1 MTESIVMVLIAMLIG
16 QIVLSV
22 PVLLLPRATRVYR
35 LPLVLFLCASGVL
48 ALNAIVPVLLPSW
61 YQVYTVLGFPMLFV
75 LCPALRLYIE
85 GITTQKRWILNRAK
99 LSKFVLLWPAVLI
112 SGAVALL
119 PAQHHRA
126 MFVTDDMPAGPYVVV
141 LACAMLV
148 LMCFW
153 LLECGFTLLVVIR
166 RLARFNAQLKESYSN
181 LDSPKLTVIR
191 KLIFIAVC
199 IWIFVLVSVFL
210 SSLLEHAL
218 LSRSAE
224 VFVALVL
231 IWSVTFFA
239 MQQTTPLLQPQPASK
254 VERTDAPTLSPSE
267 DTGSKYHKSALDECQ
282 SARIV
287 EKITQAMQN
296 SKLYL
301 DADLTLQKLS
311 QASGISPN
319 YLSQALNETLKMNFF
334 DFVNHWR
341 IKASKSRLLSSD
353 ESVLNIALEVGFNAR
368 SSFYKAFKKET
379 GMTPGQFRREH
390 ANPPTCD

>member
-35 LPLVLFLCASGVL
+35 MPLVLFLCASGVL
-48 ALNAIVPVLLPSW
+48 ALNAIVPVFLPNW

-85 GITTQKRWILNRAK
+85 GITTQKRWVLNRAK
-99 LSKFVLLWPAVLI
+99 LSKFVLFWPAVLI
-112 SGAVALL
+112 SGAVAFL

-126 MFVTDDMPAGPYVVV
+126 LFVTDDMPAGPYVVV
-141 LACAMLV
+141 LACAMLA
-148 LMCFW
+148 LMCLW
-153 LLECGFTLLVVIR
+153 LIECGFTLLVVIR

-181 LDSPKLTVIR
+181 LDSPQISVIR
-191 KLIFIAVC
+191 KLIYIAVC
-199 IWIFVLVSVFL
+199 IWVFVLVSAFV
-210 SSLLEHAL
+210 SSLFDHAL

-239 MQQTTPLLQPQPASK
+239 MQQSAPILQSQPHSK
-254 VERTDAPTLSPSE
+254 VVSIDVPRLSRSERT
-267 DTGSKYHKSALDECQ
+267 GNKYHKSALDELQ
-282 SARIV
+282 STRIV

-296 SKLYL
+296 SELYL

-319 YLSQALNETLKMNFF
+319 YLSQALNETLRMNFF

-379 GMTPGQFRREH
+379 GMTPGQFRQKNGEH
-390 ANPPTCD
+390 R